1 MGDKMAEFIK
11 TQNNFAYGEVAPEF
25 FAHDDIAGLSK
36 LENMDVISGGGLT
49 RRAGL
54 VKVATLS
61 ELARIIPFSVSDSEN
76 YILVIGDHHATV
88 MAADGSVVQSLTSP
102 WSYDD
107 AAKLQYAQRFG
118 TLVLVHPDYQPRI
131 ISPKTNGFEIKLF
144 EFSTDSN
151 MSVNIPFMKFDD
163 ASGITI
169 TVTSNSQGNNFATFT
184 TNQDFWS
191 ADKVGERLLLMGLQ
205 WVIMSYVDARTVVAY
220 TNSTYTLPA
229 SAITDWY
236 EAAFGAYR
244 GWPCSITFHQDRLV
258 FGGSRSYPSGIW
270 MSCVGNHHN
279 FSVGTG
285 LDDEAIFV
293 TLVSGQR
300 QQICTIVSSDNLQ
313 ILTSVGE
320 WAISNKPLTPASVD
334 IKQHTSVGSASSR
347 YLAPQKIE
355 GQTVFVSG
363 NMHDIRE
370 LSLDELGENYNAKDL
385 CSMSKHLINTPVDIA
400 YNQLDRQLFIVLS
413 DGTMAVLNHNSALGI
428 SAWGKYKTKG
438 FFKSVAVQNNI
449 TYVVVQRNSTVYLE
463 KFSTSALDDVGND
476 FDFCA
481 SGLPIHA
488 SGHNVS
494 RVRIRKIAARILN
507 TKSLFINGKRVTLP
521 NEIYDENSNGYSGD
535 VSINQLGTSHTCIDS
550 PWTIHG
556 SDALPATILSV
567 SQYGSYGI

>member
-1 MGDKMAEFIK
+1 MVDFIK
-11 TQNNFAYGEVAPEF
+11 TQNSFDRGEVAPEF
-25 FAHDDIAGLSK
+25 FARDNISGLAK

-49 RRAGL
+49 RRSGL

-88 MAADGSVVQSLTSP
+88 MASDGSVLQSLTSP

-107 AAKLQYAQRFG
+107 VAKLQYAQRFG
-118 TLVLVHPDYQPRI
+118 TLILVHPDYQPRI

-144 EFSTDSN
+144 EFSTNSD